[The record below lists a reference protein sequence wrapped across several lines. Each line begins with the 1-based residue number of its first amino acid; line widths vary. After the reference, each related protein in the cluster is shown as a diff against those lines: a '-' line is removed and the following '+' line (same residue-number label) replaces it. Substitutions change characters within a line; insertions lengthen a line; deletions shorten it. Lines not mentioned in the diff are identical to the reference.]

1 MRAARELLKELEYE
15 VLSGSVDINVNELVY
30 NTAKVTKECL
40 FVCIKGMAF
49 DSHDAAAKAAKD
61 LHQSYIGSEHIL
73 VGLLKEKTGVA
84 ARVLSDN
91 GVDEVQLVSMIKELI
106 APEGNVALLERDG
119 YSPRAAK
126 VLEDSHRLAEK
137 FKSQQTGTEHILLAI
152 LREGE
157 NVGLRL
163 LNTIGVNVQKLYM
176 DTLIAMGE
184 DINQHKDDL
193 NKSSNKKRS
202 YGTLCA
208 DEYIAIRFKRQMEV
222 PYFVVYSCW

>member
-1 MRAARELLKELEYE
+1 MQQFTDK
-15 VLSGSVDINVNELVY
+15 
-30 NTAKVTKECL
+30 AKVALQK
-40 FVCIKGMAF
+40 
-49 DSHDAAAKAAKD
+49 AAKAAKD

-73 VGLLKEKTGVA
+73 VGLVKEKTGVA
-84 ARVLSDN
+84 ARVLAEN
-91 GVDEVQLVSMIKELI
+91 GVDEVQLISMIKELI
-106 APEGNVALLERDG
+106 APEGDVALLERDG
-119 YSPRAAK
+119 YSPRAAR

-137 FKSQQTGTEHILLAI
+137 YKSQMTGTEHILLAI

-193 NKSSNKKRS
+193 NKNRNKKRKD
-202 YGTLCA
+202 GTTQTLSL
-208 DEYIAIRFKRQMEV
+208 IHI
-222 PYFVVYSCW
+222 

>member
-1 MRAARELLKELEYE
+1 MQQFTDK
-15 VLSGSVDINVNELVY
+15 
-30 NTAKVTKECL
+30 AKVALQK
-40 FVCIKGMAF
+40 
-49 DSHDAAAKAAKD
+49 AAKAAKD

-91 GVDEVQLVSMIKELI
+91 GVDEVQLISMIKELI

-176 DTLIAMGE
+176 DTLIAMG
-184 DINQHKDDL
+184 DR
-193 NKSSNKKRS
+193 KS
-202 YGTLCA
+202 
-208 DEYIAIRFKRQMEV
+208 
-222 PYFVVYSCW
+222 VV